1 MPKKIGFLIDPID
14 SIKPE
19 KDSSFAFMLSA
30 QKRHHHI
37 FYFTMQ
43 DMYLQDGLVYAQM
56 HEIKVRDTKEDYF
69 EIVSSKIQ
77 VLHELDLLLMRKDPP
92 FNMDYIYATHLLELA
107 ENKGLRVLNKPQSLR
122 DANEKLFA
130 SYFPQC
136 CPPTLV
142 SANPDKL
149 RDFIAQFDEAIV
161 KPLDSMGGNNIYR
174 VNKNSTDLDLI
185 LNTMT
190 ENGQHLIMA
199 QRYIPE
205 ISLGDKRIILINGEP
220 LDYALARI
228 PAPNDFRGNLAQ
240 GARGVVQ
247 KLSTRDRW
255 ICQQVGPTL
264 SNKGL
269 YFVGLDVIGDYLTEI
284 NVTSPTG
291 VREIERE
298 TNLDIG
304 ALFFEGLGC

>member
-56 HEIKVRDTKEDYF
+56 HEIKVRDTKENYF
-69 EIVSSKIQ
+69 EIISSKTQ

-107 ENKGLRVLNKPQSLR
+107 ETKGLRVLNKPQSLR

-190 ENGQHLIMA
+190 EDGQHLIML

-240 GARGVVQ
+240 GATGVVQ
-247 KLSTRDRW
+247 KLSARDRW

-264 SNKGL
+264 RNKGL

-304 ALFFEGLGC
+304 SLFFKELKL